1 MALTNHFYHESTRKI
16 IVAFG
21 TLFNNIEVHRRDGKV
36 VSVPLTYASK
46 EKFYLTLKQN
56 YALDKLTN
64 ITLPRLG
71 FIITDI
77 AYDFERKQ
85 SSIGKFH
92 AQSHDDRVHKQMF
105 LPVPYDIQIELSIY
119 ARNMIDGLQVMEQI
133 IPFFKPSFNITINE
147 LDEMGVMRDI
157 PIILD
162 SISHDDTS
170 EGDLTEGFRLLR
182 WDLSFTVK
190 ANYYGPVKD
199 QKVIKKVYVDF
210 HTSKDGE
217 YVEETDERYYGEVD
231 PESAYQ
237 EDLWEYNEEIVSRW
251 DSQQIDIPPV
261 NEDIVRRKH
270 GDGYLEFGDSCEAHV
285 ENPPAPPRA
294 SRRPPRRPSKRSL

>member
-1 MALTNHFYHESTRKI
+1 MALTPHFYHETTRKI
-16 IVAFG
+16 IVCFG
-21 TLFNNIEVHRRDGKV
+21 TLFNNIEVHRKDNKV
-36 VSVPLTYASK
+36 IKVPLTYASK

-56 YALDKLTN
+56 YDLNKLAN
-64 ITLPRLG
+64 ITLPRIG

-92 AQSHDDRVHKQMF
+92 ANSIDDHVHKKMF

-119 ARNMIDGLQVMEQI
+119 SRNMNDGLQIIEQI

-147 LDEMGVMRDI
+147 LDEMGVLRDI

-162 SISHDDTS
+162 SIDHDDTS
-170 EGDLTEGFRLLR
+170 EGDLSEGFRLLR

-190 ANYYGPVKD
+190 ANFYGPVKD
-199 QKVIKKVYVDF
+199 QKVIKKVYIDY

-217 YVEETDERYYGEVD
+217 YTEEINERYYGEVV
-231 PESAYQ
+231 PEGAYQ
-237 EDLWEYNEEIVSRW
+237 EELWEYEEEIISSV
-251 DSQQIDIPPV
+251 DSNNIEILPV
-261 NEDIVRRKH
+261 EDSIREKYVP
-270 GDGYLEFGDSCEAHV
+270 GYLHFRDGTEASV
-285 ENPPAPPRA
+285 ISN
-294 SRRPPRRPSKRSL
+294 RSSNSISDNTSDRTSNK